1 MEETIKPRRGAGIQ
15 AGDLSPVLKF
25 WQWFTDHNE
34 QLVALGDLEDKERE
48 QLENALQYQLTKYC
62 DGLSYEIGDAT
73 ANGRTLTFT
82 AEGDTDLFRYVVELV
97 DNAPDLDWWEFVAF
111 KQPMGTELKVR
122 FDHYLFDTRKMYFQQ
137 LECEEEPDML
147 GLRIAVPTPNSS
159 PKLGE
164 VPVVPTLNS
173 SPKLGEV
180 PEGRRSVSDDEDF
193 QVGVYVTLEA
203 LIGEFDCATLI
214 GYMETV
220 PVPDEPFK
228 AGFQPLDDLPK
239 FVEWFKRKRD
249 E

>member
-1 MEETIKPRRGAGIQ
+1 MEKKEI
-15 AGDLSPVLKF
+15 F

-34 QLVALGDLEDKERE
+34 QLVALGDLDDKGRAALED
-48 QLENALQYQLTKYC
+48 ALQHELTEYC
-62 DGLSYEIGDAT
+62 DGLGFDIGEAT

-97 DNAPDLDWWEFVAF
+97 DAAPDLDWWEFVAF

-122 FDHYLFDTRKMYFQQ
+122 FDKMLFDTRKMYFEQ
-137 LECEEEPDML
+137 LECEEEPEML
-147 GLRIAVPTPNSS
+147 GLRIAVEG
-159 PKLGE
+159 GE
-164 VPVVPTLNS
+164 
-173 SPKLGEV
+173 
-180 PEGRRSVSDDEDF
+180 RQDEDF

-203 LIGEFDCATLI
+203 LMGEFDCATLI

-220 PVPDEPFK
+220 PLPDEPFK
-228 AGFQPLDDLPK
+228 AGFQKLDDLPK

>member
-1 MEETIKPRRGAGIQ
+1 
-15 AGDLSPVLKF
+15 
-25 WQWFTDHNE
+25 
-34 QLVALGDLEDKERE
+34 
-48 QLENALQYQLTKYC
+48 
-62 DGLSYEIGDAT
+62 
-73 ANGRTLTFT
+73 
-82 AEGDTDLFRYVVELV
+82 
-97 DNAPDLDWWEFVAF
+97 
-111 KQPMGTELKVR
+111 MGTELKVR

-137 LECEEEPDML
+137 LECEEEPEML
-147 GLRIAVPTPNSS
+147 GLRIAV
-159 PKLGE
+159 
-164 VPVVPTLNS
+164 
-173 SPKLGEV
+173 
-180 PEGRRSVSDDEDF
+180 EGSKPDDEDF

>member
-1 MEETIKPRRGAGIQ
+1 MEKIE
-15 AGDLSPVLKF
+15 KF
-25 WQWFTDHNE
+25 WQWFQDHNE
-34 QLVALGDLEDKERE
+34 QLVMLNDLDEKDRE

-62 DGLSYEIGDAT
+62 AGLAYEMGEPT
-73 ANGRTLTFT
+73 PNGRTLTFT

-97 DNAPDLDWWEFVAF
+97 DAAPDLDWWEFVAF

-122 FDHYLFDTRKMYFQQ
+122 FDRYLFDTRKMYFQQ

-147 GLRIAVPTPNSS
+147 GLRIAVEDSKP
-159 PKLGE
+159 
-164 VPVVPTLNS
+164 
-173 SPKLGEV
+173 
-180 PEGRRSVSDDEDF
+180 DDEDF

-228 AGFQPLDDLPK
+228 AGFQALDDLPK
-239 FVEWFKRKRD
+239 FVDWFKAKRD

>member
-1 MEETIKPRRGAGIQ
+1 MEKVE
-15 AGDLSPVLKF
+15 KF
-25 WQWFTDHNE
+25 WQWFIDHNE
-34 QLVALGDLEDKERE
+34 QLIALGDLTEKERE
-48 QLENALQYQLTKYC
+48 ELLKALQYQLTKYC
-62 DGLSYEIGDAT
+62 DGLTYEMGEST
-73 ANGRTLTFT
+73 PNGRQLVFT

-122 FDHYLFDTRKMYFQQ
+122 FDQYLFDTRKMYFQQ
-137 LECEEEPDML
+137 LECEEEPEML
-147 GLRIAVPTPNSS
+147 GLRIAVESGKMKVEN
-159 PKLGE
+159 E
-164 VPVVPTLNS
+164 
-173 SPKLGEV
+173 
-180 PEGRRSVSDDEDF
+180 EDF

-203 LIGEFDCATLI
+203 LLGEFDCATLI

-220 PVPDEPFK
+220 PVPAEPFK

>member
-1 MEETIKPRRGAGIQ
+1 MDKTA
-15 AGDLSPVLKF
+15 KF
-25 WQWFTDHNE
+25 WQWFIDHNE
-34 QLVALGDLEDKERE
+34 QLVAMGDLEDKERQE
-48 QLENALQYQLTKYC
+48 LCNALQYQLTKYC

-73 ANGRTLTFT
+73 ANGRTMTFT

-122 FDHYLFDTRKMYFQQ
+122 FDQYLFDTRKMYFQQ
-137 LECEEEPDML
+137 LECEEEPEML
-147 GLRIAVPTPNSS
+147 GLRIAV
-159 PKLGE
+159 
-164 VPVVPTLNS
+164 
-173 SPKLGEV
+173 
-180 PEGRRSVSDDEDF
+180 EGSKPDDEDF

-220 PVPDEPFK
+220 PIPDEPFK
-228 AGFQPLDDLPK
+228 AGFQALDDLPK

>member
-1 MEETIKPRRGAGIQ
+1 MTESDRKTHVAFSPLSLLSGLSFKKRINMEKVET
-15 AGDLSPVLKF
+15 F
-25 WQWFTDHNE
+25 WKWFEDHNE
-34 QLVALGDLEDKERE
+34 QLVAMGDLEEKERTE
-48 QLENALQYQLTKYC
+48 LENALQYQLTKYC
-62 DGLSYEIGDAT
+62 NGLSYEIGEAT

-97 DNAPDLDWWEFVAF
+97 DAAPDLDWWEFVAF

-122 FDHYLFDTRKMYFQQ
+122 LDRWVFDTRKMYFEQ

-147 GLRIAVPTPNSS
+147 GLRIAVEGSQ
-159 PKLGE
+159 
-164 VPVVPTLNS
+164 
-173 SPKLGEV
+173 
-180 PEGRRSVSDDEDF
+180 PENEDF

-203 LIGEFDCATLI
+203 LMGEFDCATLV

-220 PVPDEPFK
+220 PVPAEPFK
-228 AGFQPLDDLPK
+228 SGFQKLDDLPK

>member
-1 MEETIKPRRGAGIQ
+1 MEKIE
-15 AGDLSPVLKF
+15 KF
-25 WQWFTDHNE
+25 WQWFQDHNE
-34 QLVALGDLEDKERE
+34 QLVMLNDLDEKDRE

-62 DGLSYEIGDAT
+62 AGLAYEMGDPT
-73 ANGRTLTFT
+73 PNGRTLTFT

-122 FDHYLFDTRKMYFQQ
+122 FDRYLFDTRKMYFQQ

-147 GLRIAVPTPNSS
+147 GLRIAVEDSKP
-159 PKLGE
+159 
-164 VPVVPTLNS
+164 
-173 SPKLGEV
+173 
-180 PEGRRSVSDDEDF
+180 DDEDF

-228 AGFQPLDDLPK
+228 AGFQALDDLPK
-239 FVEWFKRKRD
+239 FVDWFKAKRD